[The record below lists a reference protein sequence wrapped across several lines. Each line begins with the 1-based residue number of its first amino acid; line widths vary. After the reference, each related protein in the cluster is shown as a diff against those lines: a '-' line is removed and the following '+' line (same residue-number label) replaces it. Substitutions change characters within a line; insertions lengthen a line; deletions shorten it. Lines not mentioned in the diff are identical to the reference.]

1 MPWRV
6 ERELTGMRLVLVL
19 ALLAG
24 PVAAETT
31 YLGTYVWDG
40 KGPRFG
46 GFSAIE
52 VQPDGVHFL
61 ALSDRAMLIDG
72 TFMRT
77 DGLITGVTEAG
88 RHLLRDT
95 KGDAMTGPW
104 ADSEGLA
111 VAPDGR
117 IYISFEGVPRVRV
130 QDGVEGVP
138 AVLPIEPDFPLMQSN
153 AALEALALG
162 PDGAIYTIPE
172 RSGRQ
177 TLPFAVYRLKDGIWN
192 IPFSISRRD
201 SFQVSGADIGP
212 DGLLYVLERDFNGF
226 GFRTRV
232 RRFDLTGGSEQ
243 VLFETNTGTHDNL
256 EGISVWDDGIGTR
269 ITMISDDNFRF
280 FQETQIVE
288 YRVTD

>member
-1 MPWRV
+1 M
-6 ERELTGMRLVLVL
+6 

-24 PVAAETT
+24 AAPVWADTT
-31 YLGTYVWDG
+31 YLGTFVWDG
-40 KGPRFG
+40 AGPRFG

-52 VQPDGVHFL
+52 VMQDGLGFIV
-61 ALSDRAMLIDG
+61 LSDRSMMIDG
-72 TFMRT
+72 TFSRT
-77 DGLITGVTEAG
+77 DGLVSGVTESG

-95 KGDAMTGPW
+95 EGNPMVGPL

-117 IYISFEGVPRVRV
+117 IYISFEGIARVRM

-138 AVLPIEPDFPLMQSN
+138 QVLPIQPDFLTMQEN

-177 TLPFAVYRLKDGIWN
+177 TLPFAVYRFVNGAWDVPFN
-192 IPFSISRRD
+192 IPRRD

-212 DGLLYVLERDFNGF
+212 DGLLYLLERDFNGF

-232 RRFDLTGGSEQ
+232 RRFDLTGGAEQ
-243 VLFETNTGTHDNL
+243 VLFETSTGTHDNL
-256 EGISVWDDGIGTR
+256 EGISVWDDGVGIR